1 MSVYESL
8 AQELEKDPAKR
19 QALRALLLTE
29 ELLTLPATVAALA
42 ADVKELAQLMRQAWI
57 RLDRLEADVGVLK
70 TDVGVL
76 KTDVGVLKGSDL
88 ERRWQRNLP
97 SYLGRHF
104 RRLRVLD
111 RPDLRAILEDA
122 IDAGRIDDDE
132 ADDAALAD
140 VVGRGRRVQDGS
152 EAYVVVEV
160 SVVVDAHDVDRA
172 SRRAAILSRA
182 TGESVQAVAGG
193 RRATRGAS
201 EKEAATPTVLLVAGT
216 RETA

>member
-1 MSVYESL
+1 MTVSVYESL

-57 RLDRLEADVGVLK
+57 RLDRLEA
-70 TDVGVL
+70 
-76 KTDVGVLKGSDL
+76 DVGVLKGSDL

>member
-1 MSVYESL
+1 VTVSVYESL

-57 RLDRLEADVGVLK
+57 RLDRLEA
-70 TDVGVL
+70 
-76 KTDVGVLKGSDL
+76 DVGVLKGSDL